1 MEGLARQNKVSRR
14 VCGMWRLK
22 VVGLWGSH
30 TPLFAFFPGAV
41 EAIQPVLFD
50 MPSQQGERPA
60 FESRGG
66 LGAGSD

>member
-1 MEGLARQNKVSRR
+1 
-14 VCGMWRLK
+14 MWRLK
-22 VVGLWGSH
+22 VVGLWGSN

-60 FESRGG
+60 FGSRGG
-66 LGAGSD
+66 LGAGLD